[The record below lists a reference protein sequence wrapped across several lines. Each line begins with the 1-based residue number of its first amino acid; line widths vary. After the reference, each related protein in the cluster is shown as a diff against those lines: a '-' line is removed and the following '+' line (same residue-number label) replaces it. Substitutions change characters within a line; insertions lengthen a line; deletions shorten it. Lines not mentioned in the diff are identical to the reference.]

1 MLQKD
6 RFLTKYKRFD
16 VDSNTYASYNRTLN
30 KLYDKF
36 DLYSERNFADITSDD
51 IEDWLEDM
59 TKDHK
64 KSSLN
69 LYIEHLAEFFDYLQK
84 KDLVQRNP
92 MKAIRRYG
100 EKEVEDDAK
109 DKYIATIE
117 DIKKLLNSTDIKEKG
132 DKNFK
137 FVSKRDKALL
147 AFLVV
152 SGCRQTIARILTYD
166 MMEEIDNGIAF
177 NIDGKYTKSGKDQR
191 IVIGNKALEYLKD
204 HLKTV
209 EECNMKCEYIFSSY
223 RRKQLGAK
231 EVRDI
236 MDKAKRKAKLD
247 IEGKQFSPHCL
258 RNFLATYLVNKEVN
272 PILIREI
279 CHWSQD
285 KGDMLSRYA
294 TKDIKKFDQQK
305 IEVTNIL

>member
-16 VDSNTYASYNRTLN
+16 ADGNTYASYKRTLE
-30 KLYDKF
+30 KLYDNF
-36 DLYSERNFADITSDD
+36 GLYDGEDFRSITSDN

-59 TKDHK
+59 TKDYK

-69 LYIEHLAEFFDYLQK
+69 LYIEHLAEFFNYLHK
-84 KDLVQRNP
+84 KDLVERNP
-92 MKAIRRYG
+92 MKAIRRFG
-100 EKEVEDDAK
+100 EREVNDDAK
-109 DKYIATIE
+109 NKYVATIE
-117 DIKKLLNSTDIKEKG
+117 DVRKLLASTENREKG
-132 DKNFK
+132 ERNFE
-137 FVSKRDKALL
+137 FTSKRDKALL
-147 AFLVV
+147 SFLIV
-152 SGCRQTIARILTYD
+152 SGCRQTIARVLTYD
-166 MMEEIDNGIAF
+166 MMEEIENGIAF

-272 PILIREI
+272 PILIRTLL
-279 CHWSQD
+279 HWSQD

-294 TKDIKKFDQQK
+294 TKDIKKYDKQ
-305 IEVTNIL
+305 IIDITNIL

>member
-36 DLYSERNFADITSDD
+36 DLYSERNFADITSDN

-59 TKDHK
+59 TKDYK

-92 MKAIRRYG
+92 MKAIRRYD
-100 EKEVEDDAK
+100 EKEVNDDAK
-109 DKYIATIE
+109 DKYVATIE
-117 DIKKLLNSTDIKEKG
+117 DIRRLVASTENREKG
-132 DKNFK
+132 ERNFE
-137 FVSKRDKALL
+137 FTSKRDRALL
-147 AFLVV
+147 SFLIV
-152 SGCRQTIARILTYD
+152 SGCRQAIARILTYD
-166 MMEEIDNGIAF
+166 MIEEIENGIAF
-177 NIDGKYTKSGKDQR
+177 NIDGEYTKSGKDQR

-204 HLKTV
+204 HIKNV
-209 EECNMKCEYIFSSY
+209 EEQCIKSEYIFTSVKG
-223 RRKQLGAK
+223 KQLGAR

-236 MDKAKRKAKLD
+236 MDKARRKANLD
-247 IEGKQFSPHCL
+247 TEDKQFSPHCL

-272 PILIREI
+272 PILIRTLL
-279 CHWSQD
+279 HWSQD
-285 KGDMLSRYA
+285 KSDMLSRYA
-294 TKDIKKFDQQK
+294 TKDIKKYDKQ
-305 IEVTNIL
+305 IIDITNIL